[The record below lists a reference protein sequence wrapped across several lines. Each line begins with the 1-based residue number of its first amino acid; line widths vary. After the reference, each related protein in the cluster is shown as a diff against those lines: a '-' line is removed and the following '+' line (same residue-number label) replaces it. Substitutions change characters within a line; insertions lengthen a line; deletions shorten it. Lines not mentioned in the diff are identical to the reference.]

1 MRFCRDEEREDEGNT
16 RGGFPLPFCAR
27 FVLAERK
34 VLLVSREKDIIDVAS
49 RAHSNRH

>member
-1 MRFCRDEEREDEGNT
+1 MKGTRESVFA
-16 RGGFPLPFCAR
+16 RKASFCAR

-49 RAHSNRH
+49 RAHSNRQ